1 MRGLVVLSL
10 ALGIALIP
18 CSLIGQ
24 EEEQEEGRDW
34 TGGLVTGGGVGTA
47 ASSLAAAGLCAS
59 SGYDARTC
67 AADGALYGFL
77 PALAS
82 GYGLSYPD
90 RTTWKG
96 RLRTVAL
103 GAAGGL
109 LTVLAVRLTADR
121 DLPVY
126 ALWSGRGRFRGPALW
141 GTGVGLVSA
150 VCRALRPSS
159 PLSVPR
165 IARSGQRV
173 PARARVGLP
182 LPTSVV
188 LSMRPRREALSD
200 RHSSNLISRGQEAW
214 VPGSPPG
221 LLRPVAEPG
230 DCAPPRAASWPRT

>member
-1 MRGLVVLSL
+1 MRWSYRRVWWYRPLILSLANTGEVLYRVNRRTTCRDIDMRGLVVLSL

-77 PALAS
+77 PGLAS

-103 GAAGGL
+103 GSAGGL
-109 LTVLAVRLTADR
+109 LTVLALRLAADR
-121 DLPVY
+121 NPPVY

-141 GTGVGLVSA
+141 GTGVGLMSA
-150 VCRALRPSS
+150 FVGPSVQAYLFPSPASPEAGNAS
-159 PLSVPR
+159 PL
-165 IARSGQRV
+165 AL
-173 PARARVGLP
+173 GLAFRFP
-182 LPTSVV
+182 LP
-188 LSMRPRREALSD
+188 
-200 RHSSNLISRGQEAW
+200 
-214 VPGSPPG
+214 
-221 LLRPVAEPG
+221 
-230 DCAPPRAASWPRT
+230 